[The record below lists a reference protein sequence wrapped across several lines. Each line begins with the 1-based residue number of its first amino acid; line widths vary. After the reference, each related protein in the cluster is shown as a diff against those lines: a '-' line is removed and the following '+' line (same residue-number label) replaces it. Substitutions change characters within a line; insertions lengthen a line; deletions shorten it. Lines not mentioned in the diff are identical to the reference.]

1 MIGKCVE
8 FPLEFDF
15 IIQPLHLLIG
25 LNLTITNEHTEELGT
40 QEDTLIF
47 IPSQIVDDITDRT
60 AVKMSFAVF
69 TETAL
74 FPVRGSDGTSETTSS
89 VVGSQVVSASVAGV
103 ADGTTLSAPVTISL
117 RLTNAPSLRGNET
130 ITDRK
135 CVYWDYTA
143 AGEMMRYISCVRQLY
158 YV

>member
-74 FPVRGSDGTSETTSS
+74 FPVRGSDGTSDTTSS

-143 AGEMMRYISCVRQLY
+143 AG
-158 YV
+158 